1 MSIVVVGLN
10 HKTAP
15 VDLLEQL
22 SISEERLG
30 KALHQLATYEHVLE
44 GALLSTCNRI
54 EAYAVVS
61 KFHGGAQDLRN
72 FFSEFCHVAPE
83 DFADAMYT
91 YHDEGALRHLFRV
104 AAGIDSMVVGESE
117 ILGQVRRSYQ
127 RAADEGM
134 VHRVLGAAFRQAL
147 RVGKRARTETSIG
160 HNPVSVSSAAVE
172 LARRASWRDGTLDGR
187 KVTIVGAG
195 KMGRLAAQ
203 ALAASGAVDVTVVN
217 RTEERGRDLAETFG
231 ATSRPFEEL
240 EDVLR
245 GSDIVICSTT
255 STQTVI
261 DRALV
266 ERARRGRED
275 EPLFVVDIAVPRD
288 VEPDVGTLPGVVLR
302 DIDDLRDVVEGNLG
316 ARLGE
321 VGRVEELIADEL
333 DRFSQ
338 WQRSTEIAP
347 TAAALVSKADAIR
360 AAEMERIAAHLETM
374 TPAQRDAV
382 DHLSRRMVAKLLHAP
397 LKSARDL
404 AGSKQGQLYLTALRE
419 LFELSDE
426 P

>member
-10 HKTAP
+10 HKSAA
-15 VDLLEQL
+15 VDLLERL
-22 SISEERLG
+22 SISEEGLG
-30 KALHQLATYEHVLE
+30 KALHQFATYEHVLE
-44 GALLSTCNRI
+44 GAILSTCNRI

-72 FFSEFCHVAPE
+72 FFAEFCHVAPE
-83 DFADAMYT
+83 DFADELYT

-104 AAGIDSMVVGESE
+104 AAGIDSMIVGESE
-117 ILGQVRRSYQ
+117 ILGQVRRAYQ

-172 LARRASWRDGTLDGR
+172 LARRAWPDGTLDGR

-203 ALAASGAVDVTVVN
+203 ALAASGAGDVTVVN
-217 RTEERGRDLAETFG
+217 RTEERGRELAETFG
-231 ATSRPFEEL
+231 ATSRPFEDL

-245 GSDIVICSTT
+245 DSEIVICSTT
-255 STQTVI
+255 SAQTVI

-266 ERARRGRED
+266 ERARRGRD

-288 VEPDVGTLPGVVLR
+288 VDPEVGTLPGVVLR
-302 DIDDLRDVVEGNLG
+302 DIDDLRGVVEGNLG

-321 VGRVEELIADEL
+321 VGRVEDLIADEL

-347 TAAALVSKADAIR
+347 TAAALVAKADEIR
-360 AAEMERIAAHLETM
+360 AAEMARIAPHLASM
-374 TPAQRDAV
+374 TQAQREAV
-382 DHLSRRMVAKLLHAP
+382 EHLSRRMVAKLLHAP
-397 LKSARDL
+397 LKTAREM

-419 LFELSDE
+419 LFELSEE